1 MFDVTQEWLES
12 IRHSHQLYARLTA
25 TPLTGDPVTL
35 DVQSGSVTAT
45 YQRGTRRT
53 AQLSVYALGHG
64 QGGAMPAMSDV
75 AALLKRTG
83 TRCLLEAD
91 ISTNQPDHRMIP
103 MITGMVSNVSWRV
116 GDGIID
122 LQITD
127 EWWRVAQGR
136 FTVPWMPT
144 AGLRRTTA
152 VEQLMQE
159 VAPEREINDTASDTG
174 TIQSQGDWG
183 VDREQ
188 AIGTLCTDGG
198 FDAYFDR
205 NGKIRIADSKKTSD
219 PVMYSLLTGDG
230 GTLESI
236 ETGLDVGRLYNTV
249 VVKPSA
255 TDNSQKWSAQVA
267 SLTTGDRSPVN
278 LGVTIPY
285 FIASPTISSA
295 EAALQVAQNRLDYV
309 TGTAETLQSNALGN
323 LALDEGDVVEILM
336 PGSEQDGREATMWRY
351 YVDSITW
358 DLVTGDMTLKARN
371 QGQVTDDAKQ

>member
-1 MFDVTQEWLES
+1 MFDVTPEWLES

-25 TPLTGDPVTL
+25 KPLKGEPVTL
-35 DVQSGSVTAT
+35 DVQSGSVNAT

-64 QGGAMPAMSDV
+64 QGVTFSASAV

-91 ISTNQPDHRMIP
+91 ISTAQPDHRMIP

-122 LQITD
+122 LQLTD

-136 FTVPWMPT
+136 FTVPWTPT

-152 VEQLMQE
+152 VEQLMRE
-159 VAPEREINDTASDTG
+159 VAPDREITDTASDAG

-205 NGKIRIADSKKTSD
+205 DGRIRLEDSKSTND
-219 PVMYSLLTGDG
+219 PVVYSLLTGDG

-267 SLTTGDRSPVN
+267 SLTTGDRAPAN

-295 EAALQVAQNRLDYV
+295 EAASQVAQNRLDYV

-323 LALDEGDVVEILM
+323 LALDEGDVVEILI
-336 PGSEQDGREATMWRY
+336 PGDDAQGTGATMWRY